1 MVKRDP
7 ILVSVAEARGLLGV
21 GHTTV
26 YSLISTGVLPSLKNR
41 ASVGL
46 IPLAA
51 IEEFVASRRSE
62 PIGHEITGLAR

>member
-26 YSLISTGVLPSLKNR
+26 YSLISTGVLPSLKIGER
-41 ASVGL
+41 RL